1 MGQGKPLTPI
11 VIMIIIFELK
21 RSLDLSTAHGIT
33 TMIVCVCHAL
43 NDRHV
48 QQCIDDGANSVAK
61 LARKC
66 GAGTDCGACVCE
78 LRAMLVQNSAPETRQ
93 ASQAA

>member
-1 MGQGKPLTPI
+1 
-11 VIMIIIFELK
+11 MIIIFVIE
-21 RSLDLSTAHGIT
+21 RSLVLPTAHGIT

-43 NDRHV
+43 NDRHL

-78 LRAMLVQNSAPETRQ
+78 LRAMIVRNSVPETPHT
-93 ASQAA
+93 SQAA